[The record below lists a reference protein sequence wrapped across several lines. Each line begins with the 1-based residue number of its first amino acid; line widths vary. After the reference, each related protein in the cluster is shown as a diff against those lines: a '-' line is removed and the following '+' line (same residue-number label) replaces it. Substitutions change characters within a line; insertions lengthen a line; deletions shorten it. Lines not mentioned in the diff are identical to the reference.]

1 MNENSQVVEVDR
13 LELKFYLSHFRA
25 AVLQASHI
33 VLLILRFL
41 LLKLDCSEIKNVKMP
56 AMQFILTDPSV
67 VLCHSF
73 DIAPIF
79 PEFSQITHF
88 VSDTSAGF
96 FFIHQHW
103 IFFFFFESS
112 TSPDDYFTLS
122 SFKDICFQFSSCR
135 PIFPLKIIFNIPDFI
150 KHHDLLG
157 R

>member
-103 IFFFFFESS
+103 IFFFFF
-112 TSPDDYFTLS
+112 LS
-122 SFKDICFQFSSCR
+122 LPLPQMTISLSHLSR
-135 PIFPLKIIFNIPDFI
+135 IFASNFPVVDPFFL
-150 KHHDLLG
+150 
-157 R
+157 